1 MTAILA
7 HMTAMEWARIF
18 QQAAEWLR
26 DPGVFVLG
34 VIIAAVVLY
43 HIIGTLIS
51 GVIRR
56 TVRSHTLNSL
66 TKDDAKKRQ
75 DTLISLF
82 STFFKFTIVIMAL
95 MMSIELLFPK
105 IDFTPLFAS
114 AGIIGIALGFGAQS
128 IIKDFLSGVFI
139 IMENQYRVGDTVDI
153 EGAAGTVERM
163 TVRSTVLRDFDGNVH
178 FLPNGTIAHVINKTM
193 GFSKVNFS
201 VTIDPENDIDK
212 VIKIIN
218 EVGEKLA
225 SEKTWSKRIIDAPQF
240 WNIGNF
246 TDVSLDVTVV
256 GKTQPSEQWSVTG
269 ELRRRLL
276 REFSKQG
283 VTLAHAPVGFSK
295 KS

>member
-1 MTAILA
+1 
-7 HMTAMEWARIF
+7 MTAMEWARIF

>member
-7 HMTAMEWARIF
+7 HMTAMEWAQIF